1 MKMMRLM
8 VVALMAVVLVQ
19 ACNEPA
25 KHEDKMAVVMANT
38 DSIQNINN
46 LLKEK
51 YEMMVKESM
60 QDTNAAVQVDSVEA
74 AVIAGYQVKLQQ
86 QKTSIEEVNTMIAD
100 FERFETEHSAA
111 EHAEIDTNA
120 VKDVLR
126 MQEEAL
132 NKQNE
137 IMEELNHIQSDMESA
152 SKSEDLNAKEEEGT
166 M

>member
-1 MKMMRLM
+1 MRSQFRFLS
-8 VVALMAVVLVQ
+8 VALLSFLAFSCELS
-19 ACNEPA
+19 
-25 KHEDKMAVVMANT
+25 T
-38 DSIQNINN
+38 DSIANT
-46 LLKEK
+46 
-51 YEMMVKESM
+51 VKESM